1 MPKYDRYL
9 LSQFLS
15 LFGFFS
21 LVLVAVYWVNRA
33 VRLFDRLIADG
44 HSAGVFLEFSVLA
57 LPNVV
62 RLVLPIAA
70 FAAAVWVINRMR
82 NESEL
87 VVAQATGLSPLRG
100 ARAVVIFGAICA
112 VITLVLTHVLA
123 PMAEGRLE
131 ARDDQ
136 IAEDVTAGLLSEG
149 QFIHPTDGVTIFI
162 DEITDE
168 GTLRQVFLSDRRD
181 AERQTTYNAERAIL
195 ASRDGE
201 TFLVL
206 FNGLSQTLVH
216 ATGRLATTFFDEYT
230 VRFDSGR
237 GGGGRVRLT
246 SVPTADILADI
257 EGTAVATHETPREI
271 ALEMAE
277 RTAQGLQSFVAPI
290 LGFAAMMLGGFS
302 RFSAWRQI
310 TGAIVALVLYE
321 LTYRVTL
328 DAALNE
334 SAPAWAILL
343 PSAVFAILALACLG
357 VAGWGRIG
365 RRPRRAA
372 A

>member
-1 MPKYDRYL
+1 MPKFDRYL

-87 VVAQATGLSPLRG
+87 VIAQATGLSPLRG
-100 ARAVVIFGAICA
+100 ARAVIIFGAICA
-112 VITLVLTHVLA
+112 AITLTLTHVLA
-123 PMAEGRLE
+123 PVAEGRLE

-136 IAEDVTAGLLSEG
+136 IAQNVTASLLNPG
-149 QFIHPTDGVTIFI
+149 QFIHPGDGVTLFI
-162 DEITDE
+162 DEITSD
-168 GTLRQVFLSDRRD
+168 GALRQVFLSDRRNPKQ
-181 AERQTTYNAERAIL
+181 QTTYNADRAIL
-195 ASRDGE
+195 ASREGA

-206 FNGLSQTLVH
+206 FDGLSQRLDRET
-216 ATGRLATTFFDEYT
+216 TRLATTFFEEYT
-230 VRFDSGR
+230 VRVDSG
-237 GGGGRVRLT
+237 GDGAGRVRL
-246 SVPTADILADI
+246 SSLPTFEILRDVESAAAA
-257 EGTAVATHETPREI
+257 TRVAPRKI
-271 ALEMAE
+271 AMEVAE

-321 LTYRVTL
+321 LAYRLTL

-334 SAPAWAILL
+334 AAPAWAVLL
-343 PSAVFAILALACLG
+343 PSAVFAVLALACLRL
-357 VAGWGRIG
+357 AGRGRIG
-365 RRPRRAA
+365 RRPRRLAT
-372 A
+372 